1 MTLKTSFTSEIL
13 TDNQPVT
20 FEFLSMNVKAKQ
32 LYQVYA
38 PFNGKRIRF
47 HMQKDDKGSFR
58 ITDRDRCPKEYLPL
72 EKELETAILQS

>member
-1 MTLKTSFTSEIL
+1 MTIKTSFTTEIPM
-13 TDNQPVT
+13 DNDSVT

-38 PFNGKRIRF
+38 MFNGKRIRF
-47 HMQKDDKGSFR
+47 HMQKDDKGAFR

-72 EKELETAILQS
+72 EKVLETAILQS